1 MPFVPFGVNMKDKR
15 PAGGPPRLHSVPDTS
30 TRLSLN
36 ERKYLHSLS
45 QKKIRHAERKF
56 LLEGWRALREAL
68 NSPSAI
74 EMVVVQP
81 RYLLDPDYQKII
93 SEIRARRIP
102 LKEGSEL
109 EFQKIA
115 DTVHSQGVVAL
126 VRQQE
131 HRLDEPAF
139 KRGSLLL
146 ALDAVAD
153 PGNLGTVLRS
163 AAWFGVD
170 GVLLGKG
177 SVELYNEKVVRSTVG
192 ALFHMPVV
200 EVELEQVLPS
210 LKREGFLIVAASGA
224 APTVY
229 TEMPVRS
236 KIVIVLGSEAHGVGK
251 GILKEAEMVV
261 KIPRYGNAE
270 SLNLGVACGI
280 LLAHI
285 RGNK

>member
-1 MPFVPFGVNMKDKR
+1 MKDKR
-15 PAGGPPRLHSVPDTS
+15 PAGGPSRLHSVPDTS

-74 EMVVVQP
+74 EMVVMQP

-200 EVELEQVLPS
+200 EGVELEQVLPS
-210 LKREGFLIVAASGA
+210 LKQEGFLIVAASGA

-270 SLNLGVACGI
+270 SLTLGVACGI
-280 LLAHI
+280 LLAYI

>member
-1 MPFVPFGVNMKDKR
+1 MKDKR
-15 PAGGPPRLHSVPDTS
+15 PTGAPPRFHSDPDTS
-30 TRLSLN
+30 MRLSLN

-45 QKKIRHAERKF
+45 QKKVRQAERKF
-56 LLEGWRALREAL
+56 ILEGWRALREAL

-81 RYLLDPDYQKII
+81 RYLQDPDYQKII
-93 SEIRARRIP
+93 SEIRTRRIP

-131 HRLDEPAF
+131 HHLDEPAF
-139 KRGSLLL
+139 KRGSLLV

-200 EVELEQVLPS
+200 EGVELEQVLPS
-210 LKREGFLIVAASGA
+210 LKQKGFLIVAASGT

-236 KIVIVLGSEAHGVGK
+236 RIVIILGSEAHGLGK

-280 LLAHI
+280 LLASL
-285 RGNK
+285 RERT

>member
-1 MPFVPFGVNMKDKR
+1 MKDKR
-15 PAGGPPRLHSVPDTS
+15 PAGGPSRFHSVPDTS

-200 EVELEQVLPS
+200 EGVELEQVLPS
-210 LKREGFLIVAASGA
+210 LKQEGFLIVAASGA

-280 LLAHI
+280 LLAYI

>member
-1 MPFVPFGVNMKDKR
+1 MKDKR
-15 PAGGPPRLHSVPDTS
+15 PTRGVPRFHSVPDTS
-30 TRLSLN
+30 MHLSLN

-45 QKKIRHAERKF
+45 QKKVRQGERKF
-56 LLEGWRALREAL
+56 ILEGWRALREAL

-81 RYLLDPDYQKII
+81 RYLQDPDYQKII
-93 SEIRARRIP
+93 SEIRTRRIP

-131 HRLDEPAF
+131 HHLDEPAF
-139 KRGSLLL
+139 KRGSLLV

-200 EVELEQVLPS
+200 EGVELEQVLPS
-210 LKREGFLIVAASGA
+210 LKQKGFLIVAASGT

-236 KIVIVLGSEAHGVGK
+236 RIVIVLGSEAHGLGK

-280 LLAHI
+280 LLASL
-285 RGNK
+285 RERT

>member
-1 MPFVPFGVNMKDKR
+1 MKDKR
-15 PAGGPPRLHSVPDTS
+15 PAGSPSRLHAAPDTS

-109 EFQKIA
+109 EFRKIA

-200 EVELEQVLPS
+200 EGVELEQVLPS
-210 LKREGFLIVAASGA
+210 LKQEGFLIVAASGA

-285 RGNK
+285 RENK